1 VSTIRARHAG
11 SGLRGN
17 RSPTSRT
24 TGSMCSGTAARTRPA
39 WPAPKAA
46 ACSSTGRYSTTGGSR
61 RAHNGNLTNTA
72 ALAVHL
78 IPQEPLPGWP
88 AQPQATSDTDV
99 TAELLAREAD
109 LSLEEAIVRT
119 MPRLEALRPS
129 ATAQPPTF
137 PLPNPEPEVAR

>member
-24 TGSMCSGTAARTRPA
+24 TGSMRSGTAARTRPA

-46 ACSSTGRYSTTGGSR
+46 ACSSTGRY
-61 RAHNGNLTNTA
+61 
-72 ALAVHL
+72 
-78 IPQEPLPGWP
+78 PGWP